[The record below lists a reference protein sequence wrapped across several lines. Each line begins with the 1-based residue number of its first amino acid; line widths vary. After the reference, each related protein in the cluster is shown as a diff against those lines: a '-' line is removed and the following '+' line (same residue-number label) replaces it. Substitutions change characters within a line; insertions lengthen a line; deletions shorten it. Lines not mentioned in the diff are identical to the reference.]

1 MFASFLSLPCP
12 VTKVNDVGLFAGQIW
27 GMMAAYICQG
37 VAESLHMRIPPSFG
51 QWILCLTT
59 DSGLGS
65 GEDVLTLLEHSP
77 AFSCSLNFVVYQ
89 TVRNLPVMQGTW
101 V

>member
-89 TVRNLPVMQGTW
+89 TV
-101 V
+101 